1 MCILDKIVCV
11 HNCLETAYIY
21 VFLMTVRR
29 LYVGSC
35 VHIWAQYCGG
45 VTVLLCFTEKKL
57 DCPVNLAVR
66 VWTTSALPR
75 PWWLIK
81 KELFSPNQH
90 GCNCM
95 RQKLISCHSLAL
107 WRGSENTVHVFFL
120 TSQHVPYTT
129 ICPYG
134 RPTQTLYGPDQSGRA
149 FVIIITKQSTKH
161 PSNQSW
167 VTVPHTLTHTLAK

>member
-1 MCILDKIVCV
+1 MPARYTRFWILLYNWNSLMCILDKIVCV

-35 VHIWAQYCGG
+35 VHIWKQYCEG
-45 VTVLLCFTEKKL
+45 VTVLLCFTEKQL

-95 RQKLISCHSLAL
+95 RQKWISCHSLAL
-107 WRGSENTVHVFFL
+107 WKGSENTVHVFFSHIAACAIHHHL
-120 TSQHVPYTT
+120 SLWASYSD
-129 ICPYG
+129 
-134 RPTQTLYGPDQSGRA
+134 TLWTWSIWMGLCNYY
-149 FVIIITKQSTKH
+149 H
-161 PSNQSW
+161 
-167 VTVPHTLTHTLAK
+167 